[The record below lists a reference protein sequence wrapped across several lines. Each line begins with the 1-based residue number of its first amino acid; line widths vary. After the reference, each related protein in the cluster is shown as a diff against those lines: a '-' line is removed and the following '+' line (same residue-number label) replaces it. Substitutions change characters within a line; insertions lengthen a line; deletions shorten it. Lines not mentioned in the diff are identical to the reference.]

1 MKIRGCNNNGKYGV
15 AAKDV
20 KELIKK
26 GCKLLKLP
34 VVGTDVCL
42 YSDGTRVT
50 EEYFHTLSDNTELV
64 LVPRGQT
71 WSGGVVHDISLLL
84 STGSHGGELIKAAK
98 ELLSGD
104 EHADKKRK
112 ILSDLLL
119 NLEDKSELESR
130 DDDEDWFKGVAS
142 RFKTKSSYMKHSCEN
157 RIRSYTKELV
167 EATKSIQED
176 KVRNEFLKASEFL
189 VETLKAAKYNGCYFD
204 RTEKQQDRLCS
215 KEGWFTCQG
224 SFDQD
229 VCSSL
234 HSINPYSSQESRVIF
249 STWNLDHRIEKGRT
263 IIPALIEVLQNHECS
278 NVNLEYFYH
287 LLFTRHNLKLVHIV
301 CHNKGAHNLLC
312 DTKKVLRRS
321 ANSHGSEQ
329 KARAKKKRLT

>member
-1 MKIRGCNNNGKYGV
+1 MGQAMSGKCKAVKIRGCNNIGKYGV

-71 WSGGVVHDISLLL
+71 WSGGVVHDIGLLL

-157 RIRSYTKELV
+157 RIRNYTKE
-167 EATKSIQED
+167 
-176 KVRNEFLKASEFL
+176 
-189 VETLKAAKYNGCYFD
+189 
-204 RTEKQQDRLCS
+204 
-215 KEGWFTCQG
+215 G

-234 HSINPYSSQESRVIF
+234 HSINPYSSQESRVVF

-263 IIPALIEVLQNHECS
+263 IIPALIDVLQNHKCS

-287 LLFTRHNLKLVHIV
+287 LLFTRDNLKLVHIV
-301 CHNKGAHNLLC
+301 CHNKEAHNLLC
-312 DTKKVLRRS
+312 DTKKVLRQS

-329 KARAKKKRLT
+329 KARAKKKRLM